1 VRDIEV
7 KMPWERGHPARSCT
21 GGTPLPQRARRPRY
35 VPHHSPKRR
44 LIRRLILPTQDRG
57 DRVPGAFRGLPNHA
71 GRGMKMGARFHLRP
85 VWVCLALQV
94 LVSASFLRAQARSD
108 IFNVRN
114 YGATGS
120 KAEIATEAI
129 QKAIDAC
136 AKSGGGEVYLPS
148 GDYTSGT
155 LHLRS
160 HVRLYLEAG
169 ATLFGS
175 KSESDFSTDALLLG
189 EDLEN
194 IYIEGRGAIN
204 GQAEYDWR
212 MNVID
217 DGYIRDNQRAA
228 EAAGVP
234 LMRSFPKEMGQRK
247 IYPHMIK
254 LLRCK
259 DVRIAG
265 ISIIDSPS
273 WTVYPYDCE
282 RLRIDGIYIH
292 TSQKYGVWADGI
304 DPDSCR
310 DVFIANST
318 IETGDDAIVFYSS
331 SASGGPPK
339 ACENI
344 AITNCRLSSSSSAIK
359 FCDGNSVAVRNVTI
373 DNCVITHSNRGIAFM
388 VYDGGVVENVVIS
401 NIVINTN
408 RFDWFWWGNGDP
420 IYFTVQRR
428 SESLGLP
435 LKPDEPPAGA
445 IRHVIVRNII
455 AHGQGSCLILGHP
468 DSWLDDV
475 SLENIKLYMATDP
488 SAAYD
493 RSVHALY
500 FQYAKNL
507 RVKDVQVQWEKPES
521 AKWQSALY
529 FQDIRGLKLEG
540 FSGAPAKAESDHPAV
555 VLDQVDGATIVD
567 STTPPGTKIFLEV
580 KGAKSRNIHLNG
592 NSLQA
597 ARIPLQIDKEVHA
610 GTVKETDD
618 F

>member
-1 VRDIEV
+1 MIEGMNMRQQFLV
-7 KMPWERGHPARSCT
+7 KAV
-21 GGTPLPQRARRPRY
+21 LA
-35 VPHHSPKRR
+35 
-44 LIRRLILPTQDRG
+44 
-57 DRVPGAFRGLPNHA
+57 
-71 GRGMKMGARFHLRP
+71 
-85 VWVCLALQV
+85 CLALQA
-94 LVSASFLRAQARSD
+94 LLSASFLCAQASSPA
-108 IFNVRN
+108 FNVRD
-114 YGATGS
+114 YGATGR
-120 KAEIATEAI
+120 KADIATQAL
-129 QKAIDAC
+129 QKAIDTC
-136 AKSGGGEVYLPS
+136 AKSGGGEVYLPA

-194 IYIEGRGAIN
+194 ISIEGRGTIN

-217 DGYIRDNQRAA
+217 DGYIRDNQKAA

-234 LMRSFPKEMGQRK
+234 LMRSFPKEMDHRK

-259 DVRIAG
+259 DIRIAG

-273 WTVYPYDCE
+273 WTLYPYDCE

-310 DVFIANST
+310 DVIIANST

-344 AITNCRLSSSSSAIK
+344 TITNCRLSSSSSAIK

-401 NIVINTN
+401 NIVINTK

-468 DSWLDDV
+468 NSWLEDV
-475 SLENIKLYMATDP
+475 SLENIKLYLATDP

-493 RSVHALY
+493 RSVHAMY

-507 RVKDVQVQWEKPES
+507 KVKDVQVQWEKPES

-529 FQDIRGLKLEG
+529 FQDIQGLKLEG
-540 FSGAPAKAESDHPAV
+540 FSGAPAKAESDNPAV
-555 VLDQVDGATIVD
+555 VLDQVEGATIVD
-567 STTPPGTKIFLEV
+567 STTQPGTKIFLRV
-580 KGAKSRNIHLNG
+580 KGAKSQDIHLNG
-592 NSLQA
+592 NALHA
-597 ARIPLQIDKEVHA
+597 AHIPYQIDKDVKA
-610 GTVKETDD
+610 GTVNETNN

>member
-1 VRDIEV
+1 MWILIEGLNMRQQFLVRAV
-7 KMPWERGHPARSCT
+7 WACLV
-21 GGTPLPQRARRPRY
+21 LP
-35 VPHHSPKRR
+35 
-44 LIRRLILPTQDRG
+44 
-57 DRVPGAFRGLPNHA
+57 
-71 GRGMKMGARFHLRP
+71 
-85 VWVCLALQV
+85 V
-94 LVSASFLRAQARSD
+94 LVSASFLRAQAGSAA
-108 IFNVRN
+108 FNVRD
-114 YGATGS
+114 YGATGR
-120 KAEIATEAI
+120 KADIATPAL
-129 QKAIDAC
+129 QKAIDTC

-175 KSESDFSTDALLLG
+175 KAESDFPTDALLLG

-194 IYIEGRGAIN
+194 ISIEGRGTIN

-217 DGYIRDNQRAA
+217 DGLIRDNQKAA

-234 LMRSFPKEMGQRK
+234 LMRSFPKEMDHRK
-247 IYPHMIK
+247 VYPHMIK

-265 ISIIDSPS
+265 ISIINSPS
-273 WTVYPYDCE
+273 WTLYPYDCE
-282 RLRIDGIYIH
+282 RLTIDGIYIH

-310 DVFIANST
+310 DVIIANST

-331 SASGGPPK
+331 RVSGGPPK
-339 ACENI
+339 VCENI
-344 AITNCRLSSSSSAIK
+344 TITNCRLSSSSSAIK

-373 DNCVITHSNRGIAFM
+373 SNCVITHSNRGIAFM

-401 NIVINTN
+401 NIVVNTH

-445 IRHVIVRNII
+445 IRHVIVRNLI

-468 DSWLDDV
+468 NSWLEDI
-475 SLENIKLYMATDP
+475 SLENIKLYLATDP

-500 FQYAKNL
+500 FRYAKNL
-507 RVKDVQVQWEKPES
+507 KVQDVQVQWEKPAS

-529 FQDIRGLKLEG
+529 FQDIQGLKVKG
-540 FSGAPAKAESDHPAV
+540 FSGAPAQRESDNPAV
-555 VLDQVDGATIVD
+555 VLDQVEGATIVD
-567 STTPPGTKIFLEV
+567 STAQPGTKIFLSV
-580 KGAKSRNIHLNG
+580 KGAKSQDIHLNG
-592 NSLQA
+592 NAWHA
-597 ARIPLQIDKEVHA
+597 AHIPFQIDKAVQA
-610 GTVKETDD
+610 GTVKESNN

>member
-1 VRDIEV
+1 MRQQLVVR
-7 KMPWERGHPARSCT
+7 T
-21 GGTPLPQRARRPRY
+21 
-35 VPHHSPKRR
+35 
-44 LIRRLILPTQDRG
+44 
-57 DRVPGAFRGLPNHA
+57 
-71 GRGMKMGARFHLRP
+71 
-85 VWVCLALQV
+85 VWACLALQV
-94 LVSASFLRAQARSD
+94 LVSASLLRAQASSAV
-108 IFNVRN
+108 FNVRD
-114 YGATGS
+114 YGATGR
-120 KAEIATEAI
+120 KADIATQAI
-129 QKAIDAC
+129 QKGIDTC

-148 GDYTSGT
+148 GNYTSGT

-160 HVRLYLEAG
+160 HVRMYLEAG

-175 KSESDFSTDALLLG
+175 KAESDFSTDGLIVG

-194 IYIEGRGAIN
+194 ISIEGRGTIN

-217 DGYIRDNQRAA
+217 DGYIRDNQKAA

-234 LMRSFPKEMGQRK
+234 LMRSFPKEMDRRK

-265 ISIIDSPS
+265 ISIIDSPG
-273 WTVYPYDCE
+273 WTLYPCDCE
-282 RLRIDGIYIH
+282 RLRIDGIYIRS
-292 TSQKYGVWADGI
+292 SQKYGVWADGI

-310 DVFIANST
+310 DVIIANST

-344 AITNCRLSSSSSAIK
+344 TITNCRLSSSSSAIK

-401 NIVINTN
+401 NIVVNTN

-435 LKPDEPPAGA
+435 LKPDEPPVGA
-445 IRHVIVRNII
+445 IRHVVLRNNI

-468 DSWLDDV
+468 NSWLEDV
-475 SLENIKLYMATDP
+475 SLENIKLYLATDP

-493 RSVHALY
+493 RSVHAMY
-500 FQYAKNL
+500 FQDAKNL
-507 RVKDVQVQWEKPES
+507 KVKDVQVQWEKPES

-540 FSGAPAKAESDHPAV
+540 FSGAPAKVDSDSPAV

-567 STTPPGTKIFLEV
+567 STTQPGMKVFLKV
-580 KGAKSRNIHLNG
+580 KGAKSHDVHLNG
-592 NSLQA
+592 NSLHA
-597 ARIPLQIDKEVHA
+597 AHIPLQVDKDVKS
-610 GTVKETDD
+610 GTVKETNS

>member
-1 VRDIEV
+1 MQRSFPV
-7 KMPWERGHPARSCT
+7 KT
-21 GGTPLPQRARRPRY
+21 
-35 VPHHSPKRR
+35 V
-44 LIRRLILPTQDRG
+44 
-57 DRVPGAFRGLPNHA
+57 
-71 GRGMKMGARFHLRP
+71 
-85 VWVCLALQV
+85 LALMACV
-94 LVSASFLRAQARSD
+94 LVSTPLLRGQANGAV
-108 IFNVRN
+108 FNVRD
-114 YGATGS
+114 YGATGR
-120 KAEIATEAI
+120 KAEIATQAL
-129 QKAIDAC
+129 QKALDAC
-136 AKSGGGEVYLPS
+136 AKSGGGEVYLPA

-160 HVRLYLEAG
+160 HVRLFLEAG

-175 KSESDFSTDALLLG
+175 KAESDFSTDALLLG

-194 IYIEGRGAIN
+194 ISIEGHGTIN

-217 DGYIRDNQRAA
+217 DGYIRDNQKAA

-247 IYPHMIK
+247 IYPHIIK

-259 DVRIAG
+259 DVQITG

-273 WTVYPYDCE
+273 WTLYPYDCD
-282 RLRIDGIYIH
+282 RVRIDGVYIH

-310 DVFIANST
+310 DVIIANST

-344 AITNCRLSSSSSAIK
+344 TITNCRLSSSSSAIK
-359 FCDGNSVAVRNVTI
+359 FCDGNAVAVRNVTI

-401 NIVINTN
+401 NIVVNTQ

-420 IYFTVQRR
+420 IYFTIQRR

-435 LKPDEPPAGA
+435 LKPDEPPAGV
-445 IRHVIVRNII
+445 IRHIILRNII
-455 AHGQGSCLILGHP
+455 AHGQGSCFISGHP
-468 DSWLDDV
+468 NSWLNDV
-475 SLENIKLYMATDP
+475 NLENIKFYLATDP
-488 SAAYD
+488 AAAYD
-493 RSVHALY
+493 RSVHAMY
-500 FQYAKNL
+500 FQYARNL
-507 RVKDVQVQWEKPES
+507 KVKDLQVQWEKPPS

-529 FQDIRGLKLEG
+529 FRDVEGLKLEG
-540 FSGAPAKAESDHPAV
+540 FSGAPARPESQDPAV
-555 VLDQVDGATIVD
+555 VFDQVDGATVAD
-567 STTPPGTKIFLEV
+567 ATAPRGTKLFLQV
-580 KGAKSRNIHLNG
+580 KGSKSHDIYLNK
-592 NSLQA
+592 NMLHCY
-597 ARIPLQIDKEVHA
+597 ITPLQTDSDVKA
-610 GTVKETDD
+610 GAVKAGAD

>member
-1 VRDIEV
+1 VGSAVLLCAR
-7 KMPWERGHPARSCT
+7 PA
-21 GGTPLPQRARRPRY
+21 P
-35 VPHHSPKRR
+35 
-44 LIRRLILPTQDRG
+44 
-57 DRVPGAFRGLPNHA
+57 
-71 GRGMKMGARFHLRP
+71 P
-85 VWVCLALQV
+85 V
-94 LVSASFLRAQARSD
+94 
-108 IFNVRN
+108 FNVKD
-114 YGATGS
+114 YGATGR
-120 KAEIATEAI
+120 KADLATPSL

-136 AKSGGGEVYLPS
+136 AKSGGGEVYLPA

-155 LHLRS
+155 LHLGS

-169 ATLFGS
+169 ATLYGS
-175 KSESDFSTDALLLG
+175 KAESDFSTDALLLG

-194 IYIEGRGAIN
+194 ISIEGRGTIN

-212 MNVID
+212 LNVID
-217 DGYIRDNQRAA
+217 DGYIRDNQKAA
-228 EAAGVP
+228 EAAGAP
-234 LMRSFPKEMGQRK
+234 LMRSFPREMDHRK

-254 LLRCK
+254 LLRCR

-273 WTVYPYDCE
+273 WTIYPYDCE

-310 DVFIANST
+310 DVIIANST

-344 AITNCRLSSSSSAIK
+344 TITNCRLSSSSSAIK
-359 FCDGNSVAVRNVTI
+359 FCDGNAVAVRNVTI

-401 NIVINTN
+401 NIVVDTR

-435 LKPDEPPAGA
+435 LKPNEPPAGA
-445 IRHVIVRNII
+445 IRHVILRNII
-455 AHGQGSCLILGHP
+455 AHGQGSCLITGHP
-468 DSWLDDV
+468 ASWLDDV
-475 SLENIKLYMATDP
+475 SLENIKLFLATDP
-488 SAAYD
+488 AAAYD
-493 RSVHALY
+493 RSVYAMY
-500 FQYAKNL
+500 FQYASNL
-507 RVKDVQVQWEKPES
+507 KVKDVQVQWEKPTLPRWE
-521 AKWQSALY
+521 SALY
-529 FQDIRGLKLEG
+529 FRDVKDLKLEG
-540 FSGAPAKAESDHPAV
+540 FTGAAADPASGHPAV
-555 VLDQVDGATIVD
+555 VLDQVQGATVVN
-567 STTPPGTKIFLEV
+567 SSAAPGTNIFLGV
-580 KGAKSRNIHLNG
+580 KGARSRTIHLNG
-592 NSLQA
+592 NALHDAHVPYQV
-597 ARIPLQIDKEVHA
+597 REDV
-610 GTVKETDD
+610 ETGAVTETSD

>member
-1 VRDIEV
+1 
-7 KMPWERGHPARSCT
+7 MPRQFLTRT
-21 GGTPLPQRARRPRY
+21 G
-35 VPHHSPKRR
+35 
-44 LIRRLILPTQDRG
+44 
-57 DRVPGAFRGLPNHA
+57 
-71 GRGMKMGARFHLRP
+71 
-85 VWVCLALQV
+85 WVCLALQV
-94 LVSASFLRAQARSD
+94 LVSASSLHAQAGSA
-108 IFNVRN
+108 IFNVRD
-114 YGATGS
+114 YGATGR
-120 KAEIATEAI
+120 KADISTAAL
-129 QKAIDAC
+129 QAAIDAC
-136 AKSGGGEVYLPS
+136 AKSGGGEVYLPP

-160 HVRLYLEAG
+160 HVRLYIEAG

-175 KSESDFSTDALLLG
+175 KAESDFSTDGLLVG

-194 IYIEGRGAIN
+194 ISIEGRGTIN

-217 DGYIRDNQRAA
+217 DAYIRDNQKAA

-234 LMRSFPKEMGQRK
+234 LMRSFPKELDHRK

-254 LLRCK
+254 LLRSK
-259 DVRIAG
+259 DIRIAG

-273 WTVYPYDCE
+273 WTLYPYDCE
-282 RLRIDGIYIH
+282 RLRIDGVYIH

-310 DVFIANST
+310 DVIIANST

-331 SASGGPPK
+331 RASGGPPK

-344 AITNCRLSSSSSAIK
+344 TITNCRLSSSSSAIK
-359 FCDGNSVAVRNVTI
+359 FCDGNYVAVRNVTI

-401 NIVINTN
+401 NIVINTQ

-428 SESLGLP
+428 SESLGRP
-435 LKPDEPPAGA
+435 LEPDEPPAGI
-445 IRHVIVRNII
+445 IRHVILRNII
-455 AHGQGSCLILGHP
+455 AHGQGSCLVLGHP
-468 DSWLDDV
+468 NSWLEDV
-475 SLENIKLYMATDP
+475 SLENIKLYLATDP

-493 RSVHALY
+493 RSVHAMY
-500 FQYAKNL
+500 FRYAKNL
-507 RVKDVQVQWEKPES
+507 KVKDLDVQWEKPTS

-529 FQDIRGLKLEG
+529 FQDVKGLKLEG
-540 FSGAPAKAESDHPAV
+540 FAGAPAKMDSDDPAV
-555 VLDQVDGATIVD
+555 VLDQVEGATLVD
-567 STTPPGTKIFLEV
+567 STAQPGTKIFLKV
-580 KGAKSRNIHLNG
+580 KGAQSHDIHLHG
-592 NSLQA
+592 NSLHM
-597 ARIPLQIDKEVHA
+597 ARSPMHIDKDVKA
-610 GTVKETDD
+610 GAVEETNN

>member
-1 VRDIEV
+1 MWILTEGMNMRQQFL
-7 KMPWERGHPARSCT
+7 ARAAW
-21 GGTPLPQRARRPRY
+21 G
-35 VPHHSPKRR
+35 
-44 LIRRLILPTQDRG
+44 
-57 DRVPGAFRGLPNHA
+57 
-71 GRGMKMGARFHLRP
+71 
-85 VWVCLALQV
+85 WLALQV
-94 LVSASFLRAQARSD
+94 LVSPSFLRAQTSSA
-108 IFNVRN
+108 IFNVRDF
-114 YGATGS
+114 GATGR
-120 KAEIATEAI
+120 KAEMATQAI
-129 QKAIDAC
+129 QKAIDTC

-155 LHLRS
+155 LHMRS
-160 HVRLYLEAG
+160 HVRIYLEAG

-175 KSESDFSTDALLLG
+175 KAESDFTTDGLLVG

-194 IYIEGRGAIN
+194 ISIEGRGTIN

-217 DGYIRDNQRAA
+217 DGYIRDNQKAA

-234 LMRSFPKEMGQRK
+234 LMRSFPKEMDHRK

-273 WTVYPYDCE
+273 WTLYPYDCE
-282 RLRIDGIYIH
+282 RLRIDGIYIR

-310 DVFIANST
+310 DVIIANSI

-344 AITNCRLSSSSSAIK
+344 TITNCRLSSSSSAIK

-373 DNCVITHSNRGIAFM
+373 SNCVITHSNRGIAFM

-420 IYFTVQRR
+420 LYFTVQRR

-445 IRHVIVRNII
+445 IRHVILRNII

-468 DSWLDDV
+468 KSWLEDV
-475 SLENIKLYMATDP
+475 SLENLKLYLATDP

-493 RSVHALY
+493 RSVHAMY
-500 FQYAKNL
+500 FRYAKNL
-507 RVKDVQVQWEKPES
+507 KVKDVQVQWEKPES

-529 FQDIRGLKLEG
+529 FQDIQGLTLAE
-540 FSGAPAKAESDHPAV
+540 FSGAPAKVQSDYPAV
-555 VLDQVDGATIVD
+555 ALDQVEGATIVD
-567 STTPPGTKIFLEV
+567 STTQPGTKIFLGV
-580 KGAKSRNIHLNG
+580 KGAKSRDICLHG
-592 NSLQA
+592 NALHA
-597 ARIPLQIDKEVHA
+597 AHIPYQMDKDVKA
-610 GTVKETDD
+610 GTVQETND

>member
-1 VRDIEV
+1 
-7 KMPWERGHPARSCT
+7 
-21 GGTPLPQRARRPRY
+21 
-35 VPHHSPKRR
+35 
-44 LIRRLILPTQDRG
+44 
-57 DRVPGAFRGLPNHA
+57 
-71 GRGMKMGARFHLRP
+71 
-85 VWVCLALQV
+85 V
-94 LVSASFLRAQARSD
+94 LVLTFPILGRAEEPVLG
-108 IFNVRN
+108 FNVRN
-114 YGATGS
+114 YGATGK
-120 KAEIATEAI
+120 KADDAQKAI
-129 QKAIDAC
+129 QSAIDAC
-136 AKSGGGEVYLPS
+136 AKAGGGRVYLPP

-160 HVRLYLEAG
+160 HVRFYLEAG

-175 KSESDFSTDALLLG
+175 KAESDFSTDALLLG

-194 IYIEGRGAIN
+194 ISIEGRGAIN

-217 DGYIRDNQRAA
+217 DGYIRDNQKAA

-234 LMRSFPKEMGQRK
+234 LLRSFPQGMGHRK

-273 WTVYPYDCE
+273 WTLYPYDCE

-310 DVFIANST
+310 DVIIANST

-331 SASGGPPK
+331 NASGGRPK

-344 AITNCRLSSSSSAIK
+344 TITNCRLSSSSSAIK

-401 NIVINTN
+401 NMVINTN

-420 IYFTVQRR
+420 LYFTVQRR

-435 LKPDEPPAGA
+435 LAPDEPPAGA

-468 DSWLDDV
+468 DSWLEDV
-475 SLENIKLYMATDP
+475 SLENIKLYLATDP

-493 RSVHALY
+493 RSVHAMY
-500 FQYAKNL
+500 FQYARNL
-507 RVKDVQVQWEKPES
+507 KVKDVQVQWEKPES
-521 AKWQSALY
+521 PKWQSALY
-529 FQDIRGLKLEG
+529 FQDIKGLKLEG
-540 FSGAPAKAESDHPAV
+540 FSGAPAKVESDNPAV
-555 VLDQVDGATIVD
+555 VLDQVEGATIVD
-567 STTPPGTKIFLEV
+567 STTAAGTKIFLKV
-580 KGAKSRNIHLNG
+580 QGAKSRNIYLVG
-592 NSLQA
+592 NALHDVKTPCKLDS
-597 ARIPLQIDKEVHA
+597 EVKP
-610 GTVKETDD
+610 GTVQGANN